1 MYPER
6 FEGLFV
12 TRTDR
17 MYFCILGDSLVF
29 FFVSLGTVW
38 RAFSI
43 LGNCLEV
50 FVFPLR
56 RFGGLFVYRTVWR
69 SFYPWRLFTGFYVSF
84 ETVWRSLC
92 ILGECLEVFLYP
104 GRFGGLFI
112 SQTNVFRLIKE
123 CFCIHNDRKKISLY
137 PSR

>member
-50 FVFPLR
+50 FVYSWRL
-56 RFGGLFVYRTVWR
+56 FGGLFVSRKVWR
-69 SFYPWRLFTGFYVSF
+69 SFYIPD
-84 ETVWRSLC
+84 
-92 ILGECLEVFLYP
+92 ECFSVNKGVFLY
-104 GRFGGLFI
+104 
-112 SQTNVFRLIKE
+112 T
-123 CFCIHNDRKKISLY
+123 
-137 PSR
+137 